1 MNNLAF
7 SDEVYPEGIVTF
19 EENLKVILTSKTYK
33 EFQRIKDDQMSRSSK
48 KEVNNIYK
56 FSFGIGGDYIR
67 HKTEDS
73 GSNKGNESIN
83 SMQDPFIFNINQEDF
98 PVNLSE
104 SSSEDES
111 DSTKKNTEKFP
122 AITATTQQSRAKSD
136 YKSNNKENV
145 GTKSVSDGSHGISR
159 SHKRKVKVRNLS
171 DSSSEDESD
180 STKENIKKFPT
191 ITANTQQCR
200 AKSQYKGDNKEN
212 FGIKSVSDG
221 SRVISRSHKRKLLRK
236 EKVGHLS
243 DSSSEDESDSTIENT
258 KKFPTVTAT
267 TQQSRV
273 NSEYKSYN
281 IENVGTKSVSDGSD
295 IISRSNKIK
304 QLLKVKERNL
314 SESSSK
320 DEVDSTKKNTEK
332 FPTVT
337 ATTQQSRTKSEYK
350 NFNTED
356 VGIKSVSDGSHII
369 SRSNKSKLLLKMK
382 ERNSPYKKIATMKNN
397 EKFPTITATTQQF
410 RAKSECKSYNIE
422 NVGTMCAC
430 DESQYLETI
439 KESYYRR

>member
-1 MNNLAF
+1 M
-7 SDEVYPEGIVTF
+7 YPEGIVTF
-19 EENLKVILTSKTYK
+19 EENLKVIFTSKTYK
-33 EFQRIKDDQMSRSSK
+33 EFQRIKNDKMSRSSK
-48 KEVNNIYK
+48 EEVNNKYK
-56 FSFGIGGDYIR
+56 LSLGIGNEHIR
-67 HKTEDS
+67 QTTGDS
-73 GSNKGNESIN
+73 GSKKGNDLIKVSEKDESISRHDELIDRCKYDDKESIN
-83 SMQDPFIFNINQEDF
+83 SIQDPFIFNINPEDF

-122 AITATTQQSRAKSD
+122 TIAATAQQSRAQSD

-159 SHKRKVKVRNLS
+159 SHKRNLLRKEKVRRLS

-180 STKENIKKFPT
+180 STKENTKKFPT
-191 ITANTQQCR
+191 ITA
-200 AKSQYKGDNKEN
+200 
-212 FGIKSVSDG
+212 
-221 SRVISRSHKRKLLRK
+221 
-236 EKVGHLS
+236 
-243 DSSSEDESDSTIENT
+243 
-258 KKFPTVTAT
+258 TA
-267 TQQSRV
+267 QQSRV
-273 NSEYKSYN
+273 NSEYTSYN
-281 IENVGTKSVSDGSD
+281 IENVGTKSVSDGSH

-320 DEVDSTKKNTEK
+320 DELDSTKKNTEK
-332 FPTVT
+332 FSTIT

-356 VGIKSVSDGSHII
+356 VRIKSVSDGS
-369 SRSNKSKLLLKMK
+369 NKRKLLLKMK
-382 ERNSPYKKIATMKNN
+382 ERNSSYKKVATIKNN
-397 EKFPTITATTQQF
+397 EKFSTITATTQQS